1 VAAAKKKKA
10 ESASGWSPRLA
21 GVLLCAF
28 FVLGVMTGF
37 SEAGRRVALRAKNLF
52 TTWADRSLAKLGPF
66 RHGADSIDQSVAPIE
81 VLLKLKHPAPEPA
94 TPGEVEIPRAR
105 APQGTDDPI
114 AMVERREGFYA
125 LLASGEIRGPVS
137 PAQQPN
143 LPIMSGP
150 GVESAQAPDLLS
162 DAAILV
168 RAEAQMSSMV
178 SEMRIDTDRTASFYL
193 DRERM
198 AVVVD
203 LDQATVELPR
213 ALDVLKQ
220 WQGRERLIA
229 MLDMTT
235 PGMAVVRLKTD
246 LPQLNRRKA
255 AIARTQTAEPA
266 RVSIA
271 ERGAVVR

>member
-1 VAAAKKKKA
+1 VAVAAAKKKKT

-28 FVLGVMTGF
+28 FLLGMITGF
-37 SEAGRRVALRAKNLF
+37 SEAGRRVALRARDLF
-52 TTWADRSLAKLGPF
+52 TTFTNRTLAKLGPF
-66 RHGADSIDQSVAPIE
+66 RHAADTIDQSIEPIE
-81 VLLKLKHPAPEPA
+81 ALLKLKHPASKPVADGA
-94 TPGEVEIPRAR
+94 TELSRTHEA
-105 APQGTDDPI
+105 DDPI
-114 AMVERREGFYA
+114 AIIERRDGFYA
-125 LLASGEIRGPVS
+125 LLARGEIRGPVS

-150 GVESAQAPDLLS
+150 GVETAKAPDLLD
-162 DAAILV
+162 DAAVLV
-168 RAEAQMSSMV
+168 RAEAQMSSLI
-178 SEMRIDTDRTASFYL
+178 SEMRIDNDGTASFYL

-203 LDQATVELPR
+203 LDRQAVELPR
-213 ALDVLKQ
+213 ALDILKQ

-235 PGMAVVRLKTD
+235 PDMAVVRLKTD
-246 LPQLNRRKA
+246 LPTLKKRPST
-255 AIARTQTAEPA
+255 IARTPVTEPA

-271 ERGAVVR
+271 ERGAVLR

>member
-1 VAAAKKKKA
+1 VAVAAARKKQQQ
-10 ESASGWSPRLA
+10 SASGWSPRLA

-28 FVLGVMTGF
+28 FALGMMTGF
-37 SEAGRRVALRAKNLF
+37 SEAGRRVASRAKNFFQL
-52 TTWADRSLAKLGPF
+52 WADRTLAKLGPF
-66 RHGADSIDQSVAPIE
+66 RHAADTFDQSIAPIE
-81 VLLKLKHPAPEPA
+81 VLLKLKHLTPAPA
-94 TPGEVEIPRAR
+94 IPGAVEISRAR
-105 APQGTDDPI
+105 NADDPI
-114 AMVERREGFYA
+114 AIVERRDGFYA
-125 LLASGEIRGPVS
+125 LLAGGEIRGPVS
-137 PAQQPN
+137 PAQQPD

-150 GVESAQAPDLLS
+150 GVEGAMASDLLT

-168 RAEAQMSSMV
+168 RAEAQMSSSI
-178 SEMRIDTDRTASFYL
+178 SEMRIDTDGAASFYL

-203 LDQATVELPR
+203 LDRETIELPR

-235 PGMAVVRLKTD
+235 PDMAVVRLKTD
-246 LPQLNRRKA
+246 LPTMKKRPSM
-255 AIARTQTAEPA
+255 IARTSAAEPA

-271 ERGAVVR
+271 ERRAVVR